1 MIRFE
6 NYSFTYGKEAGES
19 GIHDIDITINQ
30 GECVLL
36 CGSSGCGK
44 STLLR
49 SVNGIIPHLIPG
61 ISEGKV
67 IVSGLEVQ
75 KTEMYELSKVT
86 SSVFQNPKSQFFNT
100 DVESEIVYS
109 LENQGMDV
117 GIINDRLNKTLSE
130 LKLQALTGRS
140 MFELSGGEKQ
150 QIAFAG
156 AYISDSPVVLLDE
169 PTANLDPDSII
180 KIRNILIKM
189 KAEGK
194 TILIAEHR
202 LSWLNG
208 IADRVVYMKNG
219 CIEKCMS
226 CEGFYTM
233 SEGKRIELGLRELE
247 NNKTAIITNDLLSG
261 KSTGRF
267 LEASGLTLSYRKH
280 IVQDCLSLYV
290 NKSEILGIT
299 GVNGAGKTTLLRTL
313 AGLSKQKSG
322 AITVN
327 GRKLGRKQ
335 RRKHFGMVMQ
345 DVNYQLFADSCENE
359 CMLGNLGIDKEN
371 ADKLLDEALLNGLND
386 RHPQSLSGGQK
397 QRLALAVCKAS
408 DKDILLLDEPTSGL
422 DYESMLAVKDTL
434 KKLSSEGKAIIV
446 VTHDTEFLNL
456 VCDRVM
462 SLTKN

>member
-1 MIRFE
+1 MIHFE

-19 GIHDIDITINQ
+19 GIHNIDLTIDQ
-30 GECVLL
+30 GECILL
-36 CGSSGCGK
+36 CGASGCGK
-44 STLLR
+44 STLIR
-49 SVNGIIPHLIPG
+49 SINGIIPHLISG
-61 ISEGKV
+61 ESEGNV
-67 IVSGLEVQ
+67 YVNGLNVQ
-75 KTEMYELSKVT
+75 ETEMYELAKIT

-109 LENQGMDV
+109 LENQGIDV
-117 GIINDRLNKTLSE
+117 SIIDDKLDKTIPE
-130 LKLQALTGRS
+130 LKLQELTGRS

-156 AYISDSPVVLLDE
+156 AYISDAPVVLLDE
-169 PTANLDPDSII
+169 PTANLDPDSIT
-180 KIRNILIKM
+180 KIRNIIVKM

-208 IADRVVYMKNG
+208 IVDSVLYMRDGRIEDMLNG
-219 CIEKCMS
+219 DE
-226 CEGFYTM
+226 FYGIQ
-233 SEGKRIELGLRELE
+233 ENKRIELGLRELCNSSAS
-247 NNKTAIITNDLLSG
+247 NNNSHNGSSSG
-261 KSTGRF
+261 KC
-267 LEASGLTLSYRKH
+267 LEATDLTLTYKKR
-280 IVQDCLSLYV
+280 IVQDRLNLYLI
-290 NKSEILGIT
+290 KGEILGIT
-299 GVNGAGKTTLLRTL
+299 GVNGAGKTTLLRAL
-313 AGLSKQKSG
+313 AGLSKPKSG
-322 AITVN
+322 VITLK
-327 GRKLGRKQ
+327 GKKLNQKQ

-359 CMLGNLGIDKEN
+359 CMLGNPNITKEDTN
-371 ADKLLDEALLNGLND
+371 KLLNEALLNGLND

-422 DYESMLAVKDTL
+422 DFASMLAVKDTL
-434 KKLSSEGKAIIV
+434 NNLASEGRSIIV
-446 VTHDTEFLNL
+446 VTHDIEFLNL

>member
-1 MIRFE
+1 MIHFE

-19 GIHDIDITINQ
+19 GIHNINLTIDQ
-30 GECVLL
+30 GECILL
-36 CGSSGCGK
+36 CGASGCGK
-44 STLLR
+44 STLIR
-49 SVNGIIPHLIPG
+49 SINGIIPHLISG
-61 ISEGKV
+61 ESEGNV
-67 IVSGLEVQ
+67 YVNGLNVQ
-75 KTEMYELSKVT
+75 ETEMYELAKIT

-109 LENQGMDV
+109 LENQGIDV
-117 GIINDRLNKTLSE
+117 SIIDDKLDKTIPE
-130 LKLQALTGRS
+130 LKLQELTGRS

-156 AYISDSPVVLLDE
+156 AYISDAPVVLLDE

-180 KIRNILIKM
+180 KIRMILIKM

-208 IADRVVYMKNG
+208 IVDRVLYMRDGRIENIMNG
-219 CIEKCMS
+219 E
-226 CEGFYTM
+226 EFYGIP
-233 SEGKRIELGLRELE
+233 EDKRIELGLRELCNSSAS
-247 NNKTAIITNDLLSG
+247 NNNSHN
-261 KSTGRF
+261 GRTSDKC
-267 LEASGLTLSYRKH
+267 LEATDLTLTYKKR
-280 IVQDCLSLYV
+280 IVQDKLSLYLI
-290 NKSEILGIT
+290 KGEILGIT
-299 GVNGAGKTTLLRTL
+299 GVNGAGKTTLLRAL
-313 AGLSKQKSG
+313 AGLSKPKSG
-322 AITVN
+322 VITLK
-327 GRKLGRKQ
+327 GKKLNQKQ

-359 CMLGNLGIDKEN
+359 CMLGNPNITK
-371 ADKLLDEALLNGLND
+371 ADTNKLLNEALLNGLND

-422 DYESMLAVKDTL
+422 DFASMLAVKDTL
-434 KKLSSEGKAIIV
+434 KNLASEGKSIVV
-446 VTHDTEFLNL
+446 VTHDSEFLNL